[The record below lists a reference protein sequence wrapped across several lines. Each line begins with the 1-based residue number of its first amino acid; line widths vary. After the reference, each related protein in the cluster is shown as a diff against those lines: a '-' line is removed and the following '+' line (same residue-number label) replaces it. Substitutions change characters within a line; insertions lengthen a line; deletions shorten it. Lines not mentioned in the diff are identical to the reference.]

1 MALLRGIY
9 FWIVL
14 VIMTIVSVGI
24 SALLQLGLM
33 AASPLTRQEWGHRAG
48 FLWGRGTYRLMPF
61 WSIKI
66 EGEENLPDNNQP
78 MVMIANHQ
86 SASDIWVAYF
96 LKAQFRWLSKK
107 EIFHI
112 PLIGPAMRWAGYIA
126 IERGNATSHRQAM
139 EQAAQVLRN
148 GISMFFFPEGTRT
161 RDGKMQEFKLGA
173 FRLAQ
178 DLHVP
183 ILPVVMSG
191 TKDLVPKGSA
201 FPGKAD
207 VHMKILPAMRFKDFD
222 PELKDLT
229 GFARHVR
236 DIMEKEYDRM
246 NITA

>member
-14 VIMTIVSVGI
+14 VLMTIVSVGF
-24 SALLQLGLM
+24 SAFMQLCLL
-33 AASPLTRQEWGHRAG
+33 AASPRTRQDWGHRAG
-48 FLWGRGTYRLMPF
+48 LFWGRGTYRLMPF

-66 EGEENLPDNNQP
+66 EGETNLPEQNQP

-96 LKAQFRWLSKK
+96 LNAQFRWLSKK

-126 IERGNATSHRQAM
+126 IERGNSTSHRQAM

-161 RDGKMQEFKLGA
+161 RDGRMQEFKLGA

-178 DLHVP
+178 DLSVP

-191 TKDLVPKGSA
+191 TKDLVLKGSM
-201 FPGKAD
+201 FPGRAQ
-207 VHMKILPAMRFKDFD
+207 VRMKILPAIRFRDFD
-222 PELKDLT
+222 PSEKDLT

-236 DIMEKEYDRM
+236 GMMEAEYDRM
-246 NITA
+246 SAET